1 MIGEE
6 SMKEKM
12 WRIKYL
18 KILEI
23 LKQES
28 DIDRPITTND
38 LLCKLQERGVH
49 VDRKVLYD
57 DIKIL
62 NEAGYEIFCERRKQ
76 NQYYILDR
84 QFNVPELRVLMDA
97 TLAATF
103 ISETKTA
110 ELLDKIANLGGSYR
124 KRLLLRNNNYFDTNK
139 HTNPHI
145 YYSINEI
152 EEAINRNKKIS
163 FKYLFIDE
171 IGKKCYK
178 KNGAEY
184 IVNPVA
190 TVFSNDNYYLISSSD
205 KYDDFTHYRIDRM
218 DECKLINEDR
228 TKVELNSSFKIGE
241 YRKQHFGMFSGN
253 TKRITLEF
261 DIGMVDVMHDKFGE
275 NIPIIKK
282 NDKYFFTTD
291 VAVSKQ
297 FYGYILGLGDG
308 IKIISPKNIVDD
320 FKNYVSKILNLYDE

>member
-1 MIGEE
+1 
-6 SMKEKM
+6 MKEKM

-38 LLCKLQERGVH
+38 LLDKLQERGVH

-76 NQYYILDR
+76 NEYYILDR
-84 QFNVPELRVLMDA
+84 QFDVPELRVLMDA
-97 TLAATF
+97 VEAATF
-103 ISETKTA
+103 ISEGKTA

-152 EEAINRNKKIS
+152 EEAINKNKKIT
-163 FKYLFIDE
+163 FKYFVIDHN
-171 IGKKCYK
+171 GKKVYRK
-178 KNGAEY
+178 EGAEY
-184 IVNPVA
+184 TVNPVA
-190 TVFSNDNYYLISSSD
+190 TIFSGDSYYLVSSND
-205 KYDDFTHYRIDRM
+205 KYDDFANYRIDRM
-218 DECKLINEDR
+218 EDCKISSEDR
-228 TKVELNSSFKIGE
+228 TKTKLNKSFKIGE
-241 YRKQHFGMFSGN
+241 YRKQHFAMFSGRAE
-253 TKRITLEF
+253 KVTLEF
-261 DIGMVDVMHDKFGE
+261 DKSLTDVIYDKFGE
-275 NIPIIKK
+275 NTKMQLAGDNLQTKVNVAISPQ
-282 NDKYFFTTD
+282 FFGFI
-291 VAVSKQ
+291 S
-297 FYGYILGLGDG
+297 GLGTKV
-308 IKIISPKNIVDD
+308 KIIAPENVVEE
-320 FKNYVSKILNLYDE
+320 FKVHLREISECY